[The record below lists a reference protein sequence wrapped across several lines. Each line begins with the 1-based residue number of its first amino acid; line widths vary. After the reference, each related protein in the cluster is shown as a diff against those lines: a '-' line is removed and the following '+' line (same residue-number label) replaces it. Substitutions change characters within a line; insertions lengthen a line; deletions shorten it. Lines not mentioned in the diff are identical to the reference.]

1 MLTAEQVRVFGEAAI
16 SIFAIVNPI
25 GGLPVFVS
33 LTEDTPPQ
41 ERRRV
46 FRLAGVTAL
55 VIICVMALAGQ
66 FLMNDVFQVG
76 MEEFAFGGG
85 LLLAV
90 IGIRS
95 LLEAPEQ
102 RQAALADE
110 GARRLMQTRLAVS
123 PIASPLLVGPGAIVN
138 VMLVVNQ
145 HGRLFALGA
154 CLAAFVFVI
163 LILNYAHIIYR
174 LMGRV
179 VSLAIGR
186 VMEIFIVAI
195 GVKFC
200 FQAVAKV
207 FPGLVGP

>member
-1 MLTAEQVRVFGEAAI
+1 MVTAEQVRVFGEAAI

-33 LTEDTPPQ
+33 LTEDTPAH

-76 MEEFAFGGG
+76 IDEFAFGGG

-95 LLEAPEQ
+95 LLEQPEK
-102 RQAALADE
+102 RQAALVDE
-110 GARRLMQTRLAVS
+110 NARRLMQMRLAVS

-138 VMLVVNQ
+138 VILIVNQ
-145 HGRLFALGA
+145 HGRLFGLGA
-154 CLAAFVFVI
+154 CLVAFVFVI
-163 LILNYAHIIYR
+163 LILNYAHVVYH